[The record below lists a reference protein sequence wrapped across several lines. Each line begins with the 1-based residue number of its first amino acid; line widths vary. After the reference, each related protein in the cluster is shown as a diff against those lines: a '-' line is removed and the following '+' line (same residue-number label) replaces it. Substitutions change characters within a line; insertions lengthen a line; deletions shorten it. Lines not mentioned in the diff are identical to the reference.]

1 MALKGSYN
9 EPMSVRWSIDKALN
23 GLIKIAER
31 TSKLMEQKVERTSK
45 VDDCARIQARFRSYN
60 GLSEDKQMKVRLSE
74 LDDLNEKS

>member
-1 MALKGSYN
+1 M
-9 EPMSVRWSIDKALN
+9 EVIDSLTETWEQSP
-23 GLIKIAER
+23 AER